1 MELRHLRYFI
11 AVAEAG
17 SMKLAAESRL
27 HTAQPSL
34 SRQIRDL
41 EQEVGAALF
50 VRSVRGV
57 ELTAAGRA
65 FLDHARLA
73 LTQAE
78 AAAEAARRA
87 ARPAKAI
94 FAVGFLTGQEAAWL
108 APATRIL
115 SDELPNIE
123 IRVSSG
129 FSVTLAEDLKQGR
142 VDIAFLR
149 HEPDP
154 DLAFKLVL
162 KEPLVAILPRDHR
175 LAAGKTFDPR
185 NLASETFIGISEIPR
200 VLRGV
205 VNGYLKRS
213 GVEVTP
219 RFEIDNFTMAMSLV
233 TSERGVALLQNSIE
247 DYLPPSVVISVR
259 KAEQPTVDLM
269 IGYRKENPSPI
280 LKTFLS
286 RIDGLKGQAPHSGAK
301 SHGAGPELVT
311 STSCDS
317 TSGLRATSDRER
329 PRAAIEQHGA
339 ARHQRGAQ
347 GCCPP
352 LEAAVT
358 RGHARA
364 AVHARVQ
371 APGLSSD
378 LGRSG
383 RRHEGARHR
392 PGP

>member
-1 MELRHLRYFI
+1 MELRHLRYFV

-34 SRQIRDL
+34 SRQMRDL
-41 EQEVGAALF
+41 EHEVGAALF
-50 VRSVRGV
+50 ARSVRGV

-65 FLDHARLA
+65 FLDHARLS

-78 AAAEAARRA
+78 AAVEAARRA
-87 ARPAKAI
+87 ARPAKPT

-108 APATRIL
+108 TRATRIL

-162 KEPLVAILPRDHR
+162 KEPLVAILPRAHR
-175 LAAGKTFDPR
+175 LAARKTLDPR
-185 NLASETFIGISEIPR
+185 DLAGETFIGISDIPR
-200 VLRGV
+200 VLRDA

-219 RFEIDNFTMAMSLV
+219 RFGIDNFAMAMSLV
-233 TSERGVALLQNSIE
+233 TSERGVALLPISIE
-247 DYLPPSVVISVR
+247 DYLPPSIVSR
-259 KAEQPTVDLM
+259 RLKGEQPTVDLM
-269 IGYRKENPSPI
+269 IGYRKDNASPI

-286 RIDGLKGQAPHSGAK
+286 RIDGLIGRAPRSGAK
-301 SHGAGPELVT
+301 
-311 STSCDS
+311 
-317 TSGLRATSDRER
+317 
-329 PRAAIEQHGA
+329 
-339 ARHQRGAQ
+339 
-347 GCCPP
+347 
-352 LEAAVT
+352 
-358 RGHARA
+358 
-364 AVHARVQ
+364 
-371 APGLSSD
+371 
-378 LGRSG
+378 
-383 RRHEGARHR
+383 
-392 PGP
+392 

>member
-34 SRQIRDL
+34 SRQMRDL

-87 ARPAKAI
+87 VRPAKAI
-94 FAVGFLTGQEAAWL
+94 FAVAFLTGQEAAWL
-108 APATRIL
+108 SRATRIL

-129 FSVTLAEDLKQGR
+129 FSVSLAEDLKQGR

-154 DLAFKLVL
+154 DLAFKLVV

-175 LAAGKTFDPR
+175 LATSKTLDPR
-185 NLASETFIGISEIPR
+185 NLAHETFIGISEIPR
-200 VLRGV
+200 VLRGA
-205 VNGYLKRS
+205 VNTYLKRS
-213 GVEVTP
+213 GIKVAP
-219 RFEIDNFTMAMSLV
+219 RFEIDNFAMAMSLV
-233 TSERGVALLQNSIE
+233 TSERGVALLPISIE
-247 DYLPPSVVISVR
+247 AYLPPSIVSR
-259 KAEQPTVDLM
+259 RLKGEQPTVDLM
-269 IGYRKENPSPI
+269 IGYRKNNASPI

-286 RIDGLKGQAPHSGAK
+286 RIDGLIGRTPRSRAK
-301 SHGAGPELVT
+301 
-311 STSCDS
+311 
-317 TSGLRATSDRER
+317 
-329 PRAAIEQHGA
+329 
-339 ARHQRGAQ
+339 
-347 GCCPP
+347 
-352 LEAAVT
+352 
-358 RGHARA
+358 
-364 AVHARVQ
+364 
-371 APGLSSD
+371 
-378 LGRSG
+378 
-383 RRHEGARHR
+383 
-392 PGP
+392 